1 MRTAATGLRW
11 TRATTVA
18 TAATLVAV
26 AAHLSAKGPAPSP
39 PALAFLVLALSAALA
54 PFLARPASA
63 ARIVLLTVG
72 GQFVAHAT
80 LALAAASDGGANS
93 TARLTSSGAP
103 GGAHDAH
110 AMAAADGSVI
120 TQLSDHAFPSD
131 VRMLLVHLAA
141 ALVVGAW
148 LAAGERAV
156 WTVLTLIWRALL
168 LPVLT
173 LATPTAPTPA
183 AVPAP
188 VTSILPRIVSGSVV
202 RRGPPSL
209 LAA

>member
-1 MRTAATGLRW
+1 
-11 TRATTVA
+11 
-18 TAATLVAV
+18 
-26 AAHLSAKGPAPSP
+26 
-39 PALAFLVLALSAALA
+39 
-54 PFLARPASA
+54 
-63 ARIVLLTVG
+63 
-72 GQFVAHAT
+72 
-80 LALAAASDGGANS
+80 
-93 TARLTSSGAP
+93 
-103 GGAHDAH
+103 
-110 AMAAADGSVI
+110 MAAADGSVI